1 MVKEIAHSLREYK
14 RASIATPVLV
24 TFEVVLEVFI
34 PFVIAMLVNEIGDGC
49 GLDVILK
56 YGAALVVMAGL
67 SLAFGVCSGITC
79 ASASSGLAKNLR
91 KDMFYKIQ
99 SYSFRNIDK
108 FNVSSLITRMTT
120 DVTNVQTA
128 YMLLI
133 RLVVRS
139 PLMLVSSFVMA
150 FVMGGSLA
158 WVFVAVVPLLAVG
171 LIIIVVKTIP
181 LFHRAF
187 RKYDNLN
194 NSIQENVKAAR
205 EVKAYVREDY
215 EQAKFGRASRDLRKD
230 FQKAERILAF
240 NQPIMQFCLY
250 VVMCVVL
257 TYGSYLV
264 IGSSG
269 AAGGIGVGELS
280 SILTYGFMM
289 LNSLMML
296 SMAFTMIAMA
306 GESGRR
312 IVEVLEEES
321 TLVNP
326 EHPVYEIKDGSIDF
340 EGVSF
345 KYSASAERNALS
357 DIDLHIASGETIG
370 IIGGTGSSK
379 STLVQLV
386 SRLYDVTEGCVK
398 VGGVDVRQYD
408 LQTLRNGVAMVLQ
421 KNVLFSGTIA
431 ENLRWGDKNATQEEI
446 EAAARLACADEFI
459 ERFPQKYETYI
470 EQGGANVSGGQKQ
483 RLCIARALLKKPKI
497 LILDDSTS
505 AVDTHT
511 DAKIRKAMRE
521 YIPETTKIIIAQRTA
536 SVEDAD
542 RIIVMDGGAV
552 NDIGTHAELIK
563 RNAIYRE
570 VYTSQN
576 KEGHDLED

>member
-1 MVKEIAHSLREYK
+1 MIKEIGHSLREFK
-14 RASIATPVLV
+14 KPSIITPVLV
-24 TFEVVLEVFI
+24 TFEVLFECLI
-34 PFVIAMLVNEIGDGC
+34 PAVIADLVNKIQRDYDLNEI
-49 GLDVILK
+49 LI
-56 YGAALVVMAGL
+56 YGAVLIVMAGL
-67 SLAFGVCSGITC
+67 SLVFGVSSGAMC

-99 SYSFRNIDK
+99 SYSFQNIDK
-108 FNVSSLITRMTT
+108 FYVSSLITRMTT
-120 DVTNVQTA
+120 DVTNVQMA
-128 YMLLI
+128 YMLII

-139 PLMLVSSFVMA
+139 PLMLIFSFIMA

-158 WVFVAVVPLLAVG
+158 WVFVALVPLLGVC
-171 LIIIVVKTIP
+171 LTIIVVKTVP

-194 NSIQENVKAAR
+194 SSIQENVKAAR
-205 EVKAYVREDY
+205 EVKSYVREDY
-215 EQAKFGRASRDLRKD
+215 EQKKFGAASHDLRKD
-230 FQKAERILAF
+230 FQRAERILAF
-240 NQPIMQFCLY
+240 NHPIMQFCMY
-250 VVMCVVL
+250 VLMCVVL
-257 TYGSYLV
+257 SFGSYMV
-264 IGSSG
+264 IDS
-269 AAGGIGVGELS
+269 AGLDINVGDLS
-280 SILTYGFMM
+280 SMLTYGFMI

-312 IVEVLEEES
+312 IVEVLTEES
-321 TLVNP
+321 TLKNP
-326 EHPVYEIKDGSIDF
+326 ENPVTDVKDGSVDF
-340 EGVSF
+340 DGVSF
-345 KYSASAERNALS
+345 KYSAAAEKNALS
-357 DIDLHIASGETIG
+357 NIDLHIKSGETIG

-379 STLVQLV
+379 STLVQLI
-386 SRLYDVTEGCVK
+386 SRLYDATEGTVK

-408 LQTLRNGVAMVLQ
+408 MEVLRNSVAMVLQ

-431 ENLRWGDKNATQEEI
+431 ENLRWGDPDATDEQLR
-446 EAAARLACADEFI
+446 EACRMACADEFI
-459 ERFPQKYETYI
+459 ERFPEKYDTYI

-483 RLCIARALLKKPKI
+483 RLCIARALLKRPKI

-511 DAKIRKAMRE
+511 DARIRKAFRE

-542 RIIVMDGGAV
+542 RIIVMDGGRI
-552 NDIGTHAELIK
+552 NDVGTHAELLK

>member
-1 MVKEIAHSLREYK
+1 MIKEIGHSLREFK
-14 RASIATPVLV
+14 KPSIITPVLV
-24 TFEVVLEVFI
+24 TFEVLFECLI
-34 PFVIAMLVNEIGDGC
+34 PAVIADLVNKIQRGYDLNEI
-49 GLDVILK
+49 LI
-56 YGAALVVMAGL
+56 YGAVLIVMAGL
-67 SLAFGVCSGITC
+67 SLVFGVSSGAMC

-99 SYSFRNIDK
+99 SYSFQNIDK
-108 FNVSSLITRMTT
+108 FYVSSLITRMTT
-120 DVTNVQTA
+120 DVTNVQIA
-128 YMLLI
+128 YMLII

-139 PLMLVSSFVMA
+139 PLMLIFSFIMA

-158 WVFVAVVPLLAVG
+158 WVFVALVPLLGVC
-171 LIIIVVKTIP
+171 LTLIVVKTVP

-194 NSIQENVKAAR
+194 SSIQENVKAAR
-205 EVKAYVREDY
+205 EVKSYVREDY
-215 EQAKFGRASRDLRKD
+215 EQKKFGAASHDLRKD
-230 FQKAERILAF
+230 FQRAERILAF
-240 NQPIMQFCLY
+240 NHPIMQFCMY
-250 VVMCVVL
+250 VLMCVVL
-257 TYGSYLV
+257 SFGSYMV
-264 IGSSG
+264 IDS
-269 AAGGIGVGELS
+269 AGLDINVGDLS
-280 SILTYGFMM
+280 SMLTYGFMI

-312 IVEVLEEES
+312 IVEVLTEES
-321 TLVNP
+321 TLKNP
-326 EHPVYEIKDGSIDF
+326 ENPVTDVKDGSVDF
-340 EGVSF
+340 DGVSF
-345 KYSASAERNALS
+345 KYSAAAEKNALS
-357 DIDLHIASGETIG
+357 NIDLHIKSGETIG

-379 STLVQLV
+379 STLVQLI
-386 SRLYDVTEGCVK
+386 SRLYDATEGTVK

-408 LQTLRNGVAMVLQ
+408 MEVLRNSVAMVLQ

-431 ENLRWGDKNATQEEI
+431 ENLRWGDPNATDEQLR
-446 EAAARLACADEFI
+446 EACRMACADEFI
-459 ERFPQKYETYI
+459 ERFPEKYDTYI

-483 RLCIARALLKKPKI
+483 RLCIARALLKRPKI

-511 DAKIRKAMRE
+511 DARIRKAFRE

-542 RIIVMDGGAV
+542 RIIVMDGGRI
-552 NDIGTHAELIK
+552 NDVGTHAELLK

>member
-1 MVKEIAHSLREYK
+1 MIKEIGHSLREFK
-14 RASIATPVLV
+14 KPSIITPVLV
-24 TFEVVLEVFI
+24 TFEVLFECLI
-34 PFVIAMLVNEIGDGC
+34 PAVIADLVNKIQRGYDLNEI
-49 GLDVILK
+49 LI
-56 YGAALVVMAGL
+56 YGAVLIVMAGL
-67 SLAFGVCSGITC
+67 SLVFGVSSGAMC

-99 SYSFRNIDK
+99 SYSFQNIDK
-108 FNVSSLITRMTT
+108 FYVSSLITRMTT
-120 DVTNVQTA
+120 DVTNVQMA
-128 YMLLI
+128 YMLII

-139 PLMLVSSFVMA
+139 PLMLIFSFIMA

-158 WVFVAVVPLLAVG
+158 WVFVALVPLLGVC
-171 LIIIVVKTIP
+171 LTLIVVKTVP

-194 NSIQENVKAAR
+194 SSIQENVKAAR
-205 EVKAYVREDY
+205 EVKSYVREDY
-215 EQAKFGRASRDLRKD
+215 EQKKFGAASHDLRKD
-230 FQKAERILAF
+230 FQRAERILAF
-240 NQPIMQFCLY
+240 NHPIMQFCMY
-250 VVMCVVL
+250 VLMCVVL
-257 TYGSYLV
+257 SFGSYMV
-264 IGSSG
+264 IDS
-269 AAGGIGVGELS
+269 AGLDINVGDLS
-280 SILTYGFMM
+280 SMLTYGFMI

-312 IVEVLEEES
+312 IVEVLTEES
-321 TLVNP
+321 TLKNP
-326 EHPVYEIKDGSIDF
+326 ENPVTDVKDGSVDF
-340 EGVSF
+340 DGVSF
-345 KYSASAERNALS
+345 KYSAAAEKNALS
-357 DIDLHIASGETIG
+357 NIDLHIKSGETIG

-379 STLVQLV
+379 STLVQLI
-386 SRLYDVTEGCVK
+386 SRLYDATEGTVK

-408 LQTLRNGVAMVLQ
+408 MEVLRNSVAMVLQ

-431 ENLRWGDKNATQEEI
+431 ENLRWGDPNATDEQLR
-446 EAAARLACADEFI
+446 EACRMACADEFI
-459 ERFPQKYETYI
+459 ERFPEKYDTYI

-483 RLCIARALLKKPKI
+483 RLCIARALLKRPKI

-511 DAKIRKAMRE
+511 DARIRKAFRE

-542 RIIVMDGGAV
+542 RIIVMDGGRI
-552 NDIGTHAELIK
+552 NDVGTHAELLK

>member
-1 MVKEIAHSLREYK
+1 MVREIAHSLREYK
-14 RASIATPVLV
+14 RISIATPVLV
-24 TFEVVLEVFI
+24 TFEVLLECLI
-34 PFVIAMLVNEIGDGC
+34 PYMIALLVNQIQAGC

-56 YGAALVVMAGL
+56 YGAVLVAMAAA
-67 SLAFGVCSGITC
+67 SLVFGVCSGASC
-79 ASASSGLAKNLR
+79 AAASSGLAKNLR

-99 SYSFRNIDK
+99 SYSFQNIDR

-133 RLVVRS
+133 RLVIRS
-139 PLMLVSSFVMA
+139 PLMLIFSFVMA

-171 LIIIVVKTIP
+171 LTIIVVKTIP
-181 LFHRAF
+181 LFRRAF
-187 RKYDNLN
+187 RKYDKLN
-194 NSIQENVKAAR
+194 SSIQENVKAAR
-205 EVKAYVREDY
+205 EVKSYVREEY
-215 EQAKFGRASRDLRKD
+215 EQNKFGEASHDLRRD

-257 TYGSYLV
+257 SFGSYL
-264 IGSSG
+264 IIDSLG
-269 AAGGIGVGELS
+269 ADLNVGELS

-312 IVEVLEEES
+312 IVEVLKEES
-321 TLVNP
+321 TIENP
-326 EHPVYEIKDGSIDF
+326 ANPVTEVKDGSIDF
-340 EGVSF
+340 DGVSF
-345 KYSASAERNALS
+345 KYSATAERNALS
-357 DIDLHIASGETIG
+357 DIDLHIRSGETIG

-379 STLVQLV
+379 STLVQLI
-386 SRLYDVTEGCVK
+386 SRLYDTTEGSVK
-398 VGGVDVRQYD
+398 VGGVDVREYD
-408 LQTLRNGVAMVLQ
+408 IETLRNAVAMVLQ

-431 ENLRWGDKNATQEEI
+431 ENLRWGDANATDDEI
-446 EAAARLACADEFI
+446 KEACRLACADEFI
-459 ERFPQKYETYI
+459 ERFPEKYNTYI

-521 YIPETTKIIIAQRTA
+521 FIPETTKIIIAQRTA

-542 RIIVMDGGAV
+542 RIIVMDGGSI

>member
-1 MVKEIAHSLREYK
+1 MIKEIGHSLREFK
-14 RASIATPVLV
+14 KPSIITPVLV
-24 TFEVVLEVFI
+24 TFEVLFECLI
-34 PFVIAMLVNEIGDGC
+34 PAVIADLVNKIQRDYELNEI
-49 GLDVILK
+49 LI
-56 YGAALVVMAGL
+56 YGAVLIVMAGL
-67 SLAFGVCSGITC
+67 SLVSGVSSGAMC

-99 SYSFRNIDK
+99 SYSFQNIDK
-108 FNVSSLITRMTT
+108 FYVSSLITRMTT
-120 DVTNVQTA
+120 DVTNVQMA
-128 YMLLI
+128 YMLII

-139 PLMLVSSFVMA
+139 PLMLIFSFIMA

-158 WVFVAVVPLLAVG
+158 WVFVALVPLLGVC
-171 LIIIVVKTIP
+171 LTLIVVKTVP

-194 NSIQENVKAAR
+194 SSIQENVKAAR
-205 EVKAYVREDY
+205 EVKSYVREDY
-215 EQAKFGRASRDLRKD
+215 EQKKFGAASHDLRKD
-230 FQKAERILAF
+230 FQRAERILAF
-240 NQPIMQFCLY
+240 NHPIMQFCMY
-250 VVMCVVL
+250 VLMCVVL
-257 TYGSYLV
+257 SFGSYMV
-264 IGSSG
+264 IDS
-269 AAGGIGVGELS
+269 AGLDINVGDLS
-280 SILTYGFMM
+280 SMLTYGFMI

-312 IVEVLEEES
+312 IVEVLTEES
-321 TLVNP
+321 TLKNP
-326 EHPVYEIKDGSIDF
+326 ENPVTDVKDGSVDF
-340 EGVSF
+340 DGVSF
-345 KYSASAERNALS
+345 KYSAAAEKNALS
-357 DIDLHIASGETIG
+357 NIDLHIKSGETIG

-379 STLVQLV
+379 STLVQLI
-386 SRLYDVTEGCVK
+386 SRLYDATEGIVK

-408 LQTLRNGVAMVLQ
+408 MEVLRNSVAMVLQ

-431 ENLRWGDKNATQEEI
+431 ENLRWGDPNATDEQLR
-446 EAAARLACADEFI
+446 EACRMACADEFI
-459 ERFPQKYETYI
+459 ERFPEKYDTYI

-483 RLCIARALLKKPKI
+483 RLCIARALLKRPKI

-511 DAKIRKAMRE
+511 DARIRKAFRE

-542 RIIVMDGGAV
+542 RIIVMDGGRI
-552 NDIGTHAELIK
+552 NDVGTHAELLK

>member
-1 MVKEIAHSLREYK
+1 MVREIAHSLREYK
-14 RASIATPVLV
+14 RISIATPVLV
-24 TFEVVLEVFI
+24 TFEVLLECLI
-34 PFVIAMLVNEIGDGC
+34 PYVIALLVNQIQAGC

-56 YGAALVVMAGL
+56 YGAVLVAMAAA
-67 SLAFGVCSGITC
+67 SLVFGVCSGASC
-79 ASASSGLAKNLR
+79 AAASSGLAKNLR

-99 SYSFRNIDK
+99 SYSFQNIDR

-133 RLVVRS
+133 RLVIRS
-139 PLMLVSSFVMA
+139 PLMLIFSFVMA

-171 LIIIVVKTIP
+171 LTIIVVKTIP
-181 LFHRAF
+181 LFRRAF
-187 RKYDNLN
+187 RKYDKLN
-194 NSIQENVKAAR
+194 SSIQENVKAAR
-205 EVKAYVREDY
+205 EVKSYVREEY
-215 EQAKFGRASRDLRKD
+215 EQNKFGEASHDLRRD

-257 TYGSYLV
+257 SFGSYL
-264 IGSSG
+264 IIDSLG
-269 AAGGIGVGELS
+269 ADLNVGELS

-312 IVEVLEEES
+312 IVEVLKEES
-321 TLVNP
+321 TIGNP
-326 EHPVYEIKDGSIDF
+326 ANPVTEVKDGSIDF
-340 EGVSF
+340 DGVSF
-345 KYSASAERNALS
+345 KYSATAERNALS
-357 DIDLHIASGETIG
+357 DIDLHIRSGETIG

-379 STLVQLV
+379 STLVQLI
-386 SRLYDVTEGCVK
+386 SRLYDTTEGTVR
-398 VGGVDVRQYD
+398 VGGVDVREYD
-408 LQTLRNGVAMVLQ
+408 IETLRNAVAMVLQ

-431 ENLRWGDKNATQEEI
+431 ENLRWGNANATDDEI
-446 EAAARLACADEFI
+446 KEACRLACADEFI
-459 ERFPQKYETYI
+459 ERFPEKYNTYI

-521 YIPETTKIIIAQRTA
+521 FIPETTKIIIAQRTA

-542 RIIVMDGGAV
+542 RIIVMDGGSI

>member
-1 MVKEIAHSLREYK
+1 MIKEIGHSLREFK
-14 RASIATPVLV
+14 KPSIITPVLV
-24 TFEVVLEVFI
+24 TFEVLFECLI
-34 PFVIAMLVNEIGDGC
+34 PAVIADLVNKIQRGYDLNEI
-49 GLDVILK
+49 LI
-56 YGAALVVMAGL
+56 YGAVLIVMAGL
-67 SLAFGVCSGITC
+67 SLVFGVSSGAMC

-99 SYSFRNIDK
+99 SYSFQNIDK
-108 FNVSSLITRMTT
+108 FYVSSLITRMTT
-120 DVTNVQTA
+120 DVTNVQIA
-128 YMLLI
+128 YMLII

-139 PLMLVSSFVMA
+139 PLMLIFSFIMA

-158 WVFVAVVPLLAVG
+158 WVFVALVPLLGVS
-171 LIIIVVKTIP
+171 LTIIVVKTVP

-194 NSIQENVKAAR
+194 SSIQENVKAAR
-205 EVKAYVREDY
+205 EVKSYVREDY
-215 EQAKFGRASRDLRKD
+215 EQKKFGAASHDLRKD
-230 FQKAERILAF
+230 FQRAERILAF
-240 NQPIMQFCLY
+240 NHPIMQFCMY
-250 VVMCVVL
+250 VLMCVVL
-257 TYGSYLV
+257 SFGSYMV
-264 IGSSG
+264 IDS
-269 AAGGIGVGELS
+269 AGLDINVGDLS
-280 SILTYGFMM
+280 SMLTYGFMI

-312 IVEVLEEES
+312 IVEVLTEES
-321 TLVNP
+321 TLKNP
-326 EHPVYEIKDGSIDF
+326 ENPVTDVKDGSVDF
-340 EGVSF
+340 DGVSF
-345 KYSASAERNALS
+345 KYSAAAEKNALS
-357 DIDLHIASGETIG
+357 NIDLHIKSGETIG

-379 STLVQLV
+379 STLVQLI
-386 SRLYDVTEGCVK
+386 SRLYDATEGTVK

-408 LQTLRNGVAMVLQ
+408 MEVLRNSVAMVLQ

-431 ENLRWGDKNATQEEI
+431 ENLRWGDPNATDEQLR
-446 EAAARLACADEFI
+446 EACRMACADEFI
-459 ERFPQKYETYI
+459 ERFPEKYDTYI

-483 RLCIARALLKKPKI
+483 RLCIARALLKRPKI

-511 DAKIRKAMRE
+511 DARIRKAFRE

-542 RIIVMDGGAV
+542 RIIVMDGGRI
-552 NDIGTHAELIK
+552 NDVGTHAELLK

>member
-1 MVKEIAHSLREYK
+1 MVKEIGHSLREFK
-14 RASIATPVLV
+14 KPSIITPVLV
-24 TFEVVLEVFI
+24 TFEVLFECLI
-34 PFVIAMLVNEIGDGC
+34 PAVIADLVNKIQRDYDLNEI
-49 GLDVILK
+49 LI
-56 YGAALVVMAGL
+56 YGAVLIVMAGL
-67 SLAFGVCSGITC
+67 SLVFGVSSGAMC

-99 SYSFRNIDK
+99 SYSFENIDK
-108 FNVSSLITRMTT
+108 FYVSSLITRMTT
-120 DVTNVQTA
+120 DVTNVQMA
-128 YMLLI
+128 YMLII

-139 PLMLVSSFVMA
+139 PLMLIFSFIMA

-158 WVFVAVVPLLAVG
+158 WVFVALVPLLGVC
-171 LIIIVVKTIP
+171 LTLIVVKTVP

-194 NSIQENVKAAR
+194 SSIQENVKAAR
-205 EVKAYVREDY
+205 EVKSYVREDY
-215 EQAKFGRASRDLRKD
+215 EQKKFGAASHDLRKD
-230 FQKAERILAF
+230 FQRAERILAF
-240 NQPIMQFCLY
+240 NHPIMQFCMY
-250 VVMCVVL
+250 VLMCVVL
-257 TYGSYLV
+257 SFGSYMV
-264 IGSSG
+264 IDS
-269 AAGGIGVGELS
+269 AGLDINVGDLS
-280 SILTYGFMM
+280 SMLTYGFMI

-312 IVEVLEEES
+312 IVEVLTEES
-321 TLVNP
+321 TLKNP
-326 EHPVYEIKDGSIDF
+326 ENPVTDVKDGSVDF
-340 EGVSF
+340 DGVSF
-345 KYSASAERNALS
+345 KYSAAAEKNALS
-357 DIDLHIASGETIG
+357 NIDLHIKSGETIG

-379 STLVQLV
+379 STLVQLI
-386 SRLYDVTEGCVK
+386 SRLYDATEGTVK

-408 LQTLRNGVAMVLQ
+408 MEVLRNSVAMVLQ

-431 ENLRWGDKNATQEEI
+431 ENLRWGDPDATDEQLC
-446 EAAARLACADEFI
+446 EACRMACADEFI
-459 ERFPQKYETYI
+459 ERFPEKYDTYI

-483 RLCIARALLKKPKI
+483 RLCIARALLKRPKI

-511 DAKIRKAMRE
+511 DARIRKAFRE

-542 RIIVMDGGAV
+542 RIIVMDGGRI
-552 NDIGTHAELIK
+552 NDVGTHAELLK

>member
-1 MVKEIAHSLREYK
+1 MIKEIGHSLREFK
-14 RASIATPVLV
+14 KPSIITPVLV
-24 TFEVVLEVFI
+24 TFEVLFECLI
-34 PFVIAMLVNEIGDGC
+34 PAVIADLVNKIQRDYDLNEI
-49 GLDVILK
+49 LI
-56 YGAALVVMAGL
+56 YGAVLIVMAGL
-67 SLAFGVCSGITC
+67 SLVFGVSSGAMC

-99 SYSFRNIDK
+99 SYSFQNIDK
-108 FNVSSLITRMTT
+108 FYVSSLITRMTT
-120 DVTNVQTA
+120 DVTNVQIA
-128 YMLLI
+128 YMLII

-139 PLMLVSSFVMA
+139 PLMLIFSFIMA

-158 WVFVAVVPLLAVG
+158 WVFVALVPLLGVS
-171 LIIIVVKTIP
+171 LTIIVVKTVP

-194 NSIQENVKAAR
+194 SSIQENVKAAR
-205 EVKAYVREDY
+205 EVKSYVREDY
-215 EQAKFGRASRDLRKD
+215 EQKKFGAASHDLRKD
-230 FQKAERILAF
+230 FQRAERILAF
-240 NQPIMQFCLY
+240 NHPIMQFCMY
-250 VVMCVVL
+250 VLMCVVL
-257 TYGSYLV
+257 SFGSYMV
-264 IGSSG
+264 IDS
-269 AAGGIGVGELS
+269 AGLDINVGDLS
-280 SILTYGFMM
+280 SMLTYGFMI

-312 IVEVLEEES
+312 IVEVLTEES
-321 TLVNP
+321 TLKNP
-326 EHPVYEIKDGSIDF
+326 ENPVTDVKDGSVDF
-340 EGVSF
+340 DGVSF
-345 KYSASAERNALS
+345 KYSAAAEKNALS
-357 DIDLHIASGETIG
+357 NIDLHIKSGETIG

-379 STLVQLV
+379 STLVQLI
-386 SRLYDVTEGCVK
+386 SRLYDATEGTVK

-408 LQTLRNGVAMVLQ
+408 MEVLRNSVAMVLQ

-431 ENLRWGDKNATQEEI
+431 ENLRWGDPNATDEQLR
-446 EAAARLACADEFI
+446 EACRMACADEFI
-459 ERFPQKYETYI
+459 ERFPEKYDTYI

-483 RLCIARALLKKPKI
+483 RLCIARALLKRPKI

-511 DAKIRKAMRE
+511 DARIRKAFRE

-542 RIIVMDGGAV
+542 RIIVMDGGRI
-552 NDIGTHAELIK
+552 NDVGTHAELLK

>member
-1 MVKEIAHSLREYK
+1 MIKEIGHSLREFK
-14 RASIATPVLV
+14 KPSIITPVLV
-24 TFEVVLEVFI
+24 TFEVLFECLI
-34 PFVIAMLVNEIGDGC
+34 PAVIADLVNKIQRDYDLNEI
-49 GLDVILK
+49 LI
-56 YGAALVVMAGL
+56 YGAVLIVMAGL
-67 SLAFGVCSGITC
+67 SLVFGVSSGAMC

-99 SYSFRNIDK
+99 SYSFQNIDK
-108 FNVSSLITRMTT
+108 FYVSSLITRMTT
-120 DVTNVQTA
+120 DVTNVQMA
-128 YMLLI
+128 YMLII

-139 PLMLVSSFVMA
+139 PLMLIFSFIMA

-158 WVFVAVVPLLAVG
+158 WVFVALVPLLGVC
-171 LIIIVVKTIP
+171 LTIIVVKTVP

-194 NSIQENVKAAR
+194 SSIQENVKAAR
-205 EVKAYVREDY
+205 EVKSYVREDY
-215 EQAKFGRASRDLRKD
+215 EQKKFGAASHDLRKD
-230 FQKAERILAF
+230 FQRAERILVF
-240 NQPIMQFCLY
+240 NHPIMQFCMY
-250 VVMCVVL
+250 VLMCVVL
-257 TYGSYLV
+257 SFGSYMV
-264 IGSSG
+264 IDS
-269 AAGGIGVGELS
+269 AGLDINVGDLS
-280 SILTYGFMM
+280 SMLTYGFMI

-312 IVEVLEEES
+312 IVEVLTEES
-321 TLVNP
+321 TLKNP
-326 EHPVYEIKDGSIDF
+326 ENPVTDVKDGSVDF
-340 EGVSF
+340 DGVSF
-345 KYSASAERNALS
+345 KYSAAAEKNALS
-357 DIDLHIASGETIG
+357 NIDLHIKSGETIG

-379 STLVQLV
+379 STLVQLI
-386 SRLYDVTEGCVK
+386 SRLYDATEGTVK

-408 LQTLRNGVAMVLQ
+408 MEVLRNSVAMVLQ

-431 ENLRWGDKNATQEEI
+431 ENLRWGDPNATDEQLR
-446 EAAARLACADEFI
+446 EACRMACADEFI
-459 ERFPQKYETYI
+459 ERFPEKYDTYI

-483 RLCIARALLKKPKI
+483 RLCIARALLKRPKI

-511 DAKIRKAMRE
+511 DARIRKAFRE

-542 RIIVMDGGAV
+542 RIIVMDGGRI
-552 NDIGTHAELIK
+552 NDVGTHAELLK